1 MNKKIT
7 FAVIISIL
15 FFSFYLWVDARA
27 GWGWGSGNNEGW
39 IVTAVIGSLYLA
51 IYKIRRMKMIKKAK
65 KDLENALKQDSSWDI
80 EWLKRHVSD
89 TFYQYQNDW
98 QNKSRLNMRWYMT
111 KNYHSKVTELLH
123 YQLKDKKNVLDHIRI
138 NSLTLMSVRDNPGKD
153 GDMFA
158 MEIDASMID
167 YTIWENTWEFISSTL
182 KREKHEP
189 LEKYKHRAMT
199 ESAEFKEYYIFIRH
213 NGKWLLS
220 NVKQKFSIIW
230 DIIWL
235 SEKKLKNILQQEK
248 NSEFTS
254 DDILYTD

>member
-1 MNKKIT
+1 MNKKII

-15 FFSFYLWVDARA
+15 FFSFYSWVDARA
-27 GWGWGSGNNEGW
+27 GWWWGSWNSQWWG
-39 IVTAVIGSLYLA
+39 ILAVIGTLYYA

-65 KDLENALKQDSSWDI
+65 INLENALKEDSSWDI
-80 EWLKRHVSD
+80 DWLKRHVSD

-98 QNKSRLNMRWYMT
+98 KNKSSINMMKYMT
-111 KNYHSKVTELLH
+111 KNYHSKITGILH
-123 YQLKDKKNVLDHIRI
+123 FQLKDKKNVVDNIRI

-158 MEIDASMID
+158 MEVDAAMID
-167 YTIWENTWEFISSTL
+167 YTICENTWKFISSTL
-182 KREKHEP
+182 QREKHES
-189 LEKYKHRAMT
+189 LEKYKDRAMN
-199 ESAEFKEYYIFIRH
+199 ESVEFKEYYIFIRH

>member
-1 MNKKIT
+1 MKKKIIFT
-7 FAVIISIL
+7 LLVITL
-15 FFSFYLWVDARA
+15 FFSFYMWVEARA
-27 GWGWGSGNNEGW
+27 GWWWGSWNNEGS
-39 IVTAVIGSLYLA
+39 IASAVVFSLYLA

-65 KDLENALKQDSSWDI
+65 IDLENALKQDSSWDI
-80 EWLKRHVSD
+80 EWLKKHVTD
-89 TFYQYQNDW
+89 IFYQYQNDW
-98 QNKSRLNMRWYMT
+98 QNKSRHNMMKYMT
-111 KNYHSKVTELLH
+111 KTYHSKVTEMLYYELA
-123 YQLKDKKNVLDHIRI
+123 DEKNILENIHI

-158 MEIDASMID
+158 MEVDASMID
-167 YTIWENTWEFISSTL
+167 YTIWESTWEFISSTL
-182 KREKHEP
+182 QQEKYEP

-199 ESAEFKEYYIFIRH
+199 QPVEFKEYYIFIRH
-213 NGKWLLS
+213 NGQWLLN

-235 SEKKLKNILQQEK
+235 PEKKLKNILLQEK